1 MFKNQISLFWIWE
14 KKNTG
19 GYTIGIER
27 VVETEKYN
35 YQRKENNPE
44 PDSMVAK
51 LYLSFLLLK

>member
-1 MFKNQISLFWIWE
+1 MGE
-14 KKNTG
+14 KNTG

-44 PDSMVAK
+44 PDSMVTK
-51 LYLSFLLLK
+51 DLPILLCC